1 MVFMLSIQLIVYSG
15 WLLIGIQKP
24 QDVHHN
30 ENEVA
35 FDKRRTL
42 ISDMALEAELI
53 AVIISVCFMG

>member
-1 MVFMLSIQLIVYSG
+1 MLSIQLIVYSG
-15 WLLIGIQKP
+15 WFLIGIQKP
-24 QDVHHN
+24 EDIHHN

-53 AVIISVCFMG
+53 IALITSICFMG